1 MQPSG
6 QPTTRP
12 VGHAGEHAPKMLLDG
27 GAIAGI
33 VIGIVA
39 ALGIGIGYNQH
50 QKNKAAKAQ
59 EEAMQKQQE
68 EASAAFDVD
77 ADPHN
82 TAVANPLIANH
93 I

>member
-12 VGHAGEHAPKMLLDG
+12 IAHDAAHAPKMLLDG

-39 ALGIGIGYNQH
+39 ALGIGIGYYQH
-50 QKNKAAKAQ
+50 QKNKAARAQ

-68 EASAAFDVD
+68 EASAAFEID

-82 TAVANPLIANH
+82 QAVANPLMANH